1 MQIDYNYLEEE
12 DVNVKEYLNDL
23 LSQKIEKMSTIEE
36 ADLILDALMKTI
48 EDLDGQI
55 EIKKKKVNKE
65 LETALAISEINLGKK
80 TTEKQE
86 IADELRQLKEEY
98 QKLKAQIK

>member
-1 MQIDYNYLEEE
+1 MQIDYNYLEDE

-36 ADLILDALMKTI
+36 ADLILDTLMKTI
-48 EDLDGQI
+48 EDLDSQI
-55 EIKKKKVNKE
+55 EMKKKKVNKE

-86 IADELRQLKEEY
+86 IADELKQLKEEY
-98 QKLKAQIK
+98 QKIKTQIK